1 MAEALRDLL
10 APQQQTD
17 AAALQY
23 LTHLTELPSDM
34 VQSSEPQ
41 MLAQASH
48 SLLLALQGLSKR
60 SHKPII
66 ESAASHA
73 SLRQTLPI
81 LAQRAADLAQA
92 VPKLDAHAEQFSSS
106 FSKTSEN
113 KLLSRRKEALLLLRN
128 SERLVDVME
137 MPLLLTSAVSTAPVN
152 YSSTLELYAHV
163 RRLAS
168 LYPDSPVVSSVLEK
182 ADEAI
187 RQMAADLVA
196 TLKTPNLKLAAAV
209 RTMGWL
215 KRIVP
220 DLVYDAHSDD
230 ALPALFLVCRLATLM
245 TTLEALEPLREL
257 ADEERM
263 RKDKAVSS
271 WSGGQQTERYVKRFI
286 EIFREHSFSIVS
298 VFKSI
303 GTNSGSELDDADDP
317 LHRLPSP
324 MASFPLY
331 LVEMLL
337 ETLRIYLPTVKDQA
351 SRESIL
357 TQVLYCAGSLG
368 RLGAD
373 FGMLLAATGVSEW
386 VDLVKRHRLLAGRLE
401 SVISDYRGGHTV
413 MGVSIA
419 TPTAQNE
426 ANASASLNPQRAP
439 RSANSGVASA
449 VILQPLDLLKTRVQ
463 QSGSSSLLVT
473 LKEIKQSSSL
483 VPGLWRGTVP
493 SALRTGFGSAL
504 YFTSLNAIR
513 QNVQRSGIF
522 GHRQQTLHGSS
533 ALPSLSN
540 AGNLVSGATARTF
553 AGFVLMPLTV
563 IKVRFESSF
572 YSYPSVIS
580 AAADIRRTEGIRG
593 FFSGFGATALRD
605 APNAGLYVLFYEI
618 LKPRLASLIS
628 PNPSGGQDTGKMQTT
643 LAGSVNF
650 TAGMLAG
657 GACSV
662 ISNPFDAVKT
672 RIQLQPQLYRNIWH
686 AWYKMVTQEGV
697 RSLWDGLVL
706 RMSRK
711 ALSSALAWTVYE
723 ELIRRVGGK

>member
-1 MAEALRDLL
+1 MAEALQDLL
-10 APQQQTD
+10 APQKKTD
-17 AAALQY
+17 ASALAY
-23 LTHLTELPSDM
+23 LSHLAEQQSD
-34 VQSSEPQ
+34 VLKSSEPQ
-41 MLAQASH
+41 LLSQASH
-48 SLLLALQGLSKR
+48 SLLLAVQALSKR
-60 SHKPII
+60 SHKPVG

-81 LAQRAADLAQA
+81 LAQRAADLTQA
-92 VPKLDAHAEQFSSS
+92 VPRLDSHAEQFSSA
-106 FSKTSEN
+106 FGKASEN
-113 KLLSRRKEALLLLRN
+113 KLLARRKEALLLLRN

-168 LYPDSPVVSSVLEK
+168 LYPNSPVVSSILEE
-182 ADEAI
+182 ADAAI
-187 RQMAADLVA
+187 RQMAADLVG

-220 DLVYDAHSDD
+220 DMVTGAPAED
-230 ALPALFLVCRLATLM
+230 ALPAVFLVCRLATLL

-257 ADEERM
+257 ADEER
-263 RKDKAVSS
+263 RRQDKAANS
-271 WSGGQQTERYVKRFI
+271 WSGGQQTERYLKRFI
-286 EIFREHSFSIVS
+286 EIFREQSFSIVS

-303 GTNSGSELDDADDP
+303 NTSFALHSDDDEDP
-317 LHRLPSP
+317 LSPLPSP
-324 MASFPLY
+324 MASFPLH

-373 FGMLLAATGVSEW
+373 FGMLLAATGVGEW
-386 VDLVKRHRLLAGRLE
+386 VELVKRHRLLAGRLE
-401 SVISDYRGGHTV
+401 SVIGDYRGASRPNRLGPTSPGGVLVEANMLHHFV
-413 MGVSIA
+413 SGLGSGVS
-419 TPTAQNE
+419 
-426 ANASASLNPQRAP
+426 SAI
-439 RSANSGVASA
+439 
-449 VILQPLDLLKTRVQ
+449 ILQPLDLLKTRVQ
-463 QSGSSSLLVT
+463 QSGQSSLTAT
-473 LKEIKQSSSL
+473 LGELRQSPSL
-483 VPGLWRGTVP
+483 VQALWRGTVP

-513 QNVQRSGIF
+513 QHAQRTGIL
-522 GHRQQTLHGSS
+522 GHRIQTQSGSS

-540 AGNLVSGATARTF
+540 SANLVSGAVARTF

-563 IKVRFESSF
+563 IKVRFESNL
-572 YSYPSVIS
+572 YSYPSLMT
-580 AAADIRRTEGIRG
+580 AAADIRRTSGWRG

-605 APNAGLYVLFYEI
+605 APYAGMYVLFYEI
-618 LKPRLASLIS
+618 LKKRFGSLVM
-628 PNPSGGQDTGKMQTT
+628 PATTTGNAPGKMQAT
-643 LAGSVNF
+643 LASSVNF
-650 TAGMLAG
+650 TSAMLAG

-662 ISNPFDAVKT
+662 VSNPFDAVKT

-697 RSLWDGLVL
+697 RSLWDGLAL

-723 ELIRRVGGK
+723 ELIRRAGAM